1 MTLTAIVGAL
11 VALVARPTEPQR
23 TRDQDEIERL
33 KRAQRK
39 LLDRIETLELDNQ
52 GLIRELAAERNLLT
66 HWIGEAARFAR
77 DAREER
83 ELRRGPQQYS
93 PNHLQGQLY
102 SPDAQQAQ
110 QAARAADAVQP
121 CRAFAGHCNCVPSR
135 AQMLGAMTVSS
146 TTWSNSSTS
155 STSRGDKPWP
165 STSARLHRPVA
176 SANPDERPPSPQRPG
191 L

>member
-83 ELRRGPQQYS
+83 ELRRGPQQYN

-102 SPDAQQAQ
+102 SQMQQAQAQQAQ
-110 QAARAADAVQP
+110 QQIAQAMQYSQQN
-121 CRAFAGHCNCVPSR
+121 AFAGHCNCVPSR
-135 AQMLGAMTVSS
+135 TQMFDAMIGQVD
-146 TTWSNSSTS
+146 NMVEQLNQ
-155 STSRGDKPWP
+155 
-165 STSARLHRPVA
+165 LHLPR
-176 SANPDERPPSPQRPG
+176 R
-191 L
+191 